1 MDPRA
6 WSKSTFIY
14 LVMFIAKQKV
24 LTAMYRYVKASLD
37 EEDVSIAGLDSL
49 WQSSTGKTDIV
60 NAVKAMRSDDIVE
73 ALEDNL
79 DDDVLQTVMVML
91 AYNALK

>member
-1 MDPRA
+1 
-6 WSKSTFIY
+6 
-14 LVMFIAKQKV
+14 MFIANQKV

-49 WQSSTGKTDIV
+49 WKSATGKTDIV

>member
-91 AYNALK
+91 AYSALK

>member
-1 MDPRA
+1 
-6 WSKSTFIY
+6 
-14 LVMFIAKQKV
+14 
-24 LTAMYRYVKASLD
+24 MYRYVKASLD

-79 DDDVLQTVMVML
+79 EDDVLQTVMVML

>member
-1 MDPRA
+1 
-6 WSKSTFIY
+6 
-14 LVMFIAKQKV
+14 MFIAKQKV

-37 EEDVSIAGLDSL
+37 EEDVSIEGLESL

-60 NAVKAMRSDDIVE
+60 NAVKAMRSHDIVE

>member
-1 MDPRA
+1 
-6 WSKSTFIY
+6 
-14 LVMFIAKQKV
+14 MFIAKQKV

-91 AYNALK
+91 AYSALK

>member
-6 WSKSTFIY
+6 CSKSTFIY